1 MEMTRGE
8 SLALACVPIALSPCI
23 RRTGRV
29 SGVSPGRVV
38 GHCSDLA
45 SAGGGGV
52 FLDLFRG
59 KCCERHGAWWLIIF
73 ALKSLKYDQH
83 ALLQL

>member
-1 MEMTRGE
+1 MTRGE
-8 SLALACVPIALSPCI
+8 SLALACVAIALPSYI
-23 RRTGRV
+23 GGTGRV
-29 SGVSPGRVV
+29 LEVRALLSS
-38 GHCSDLA
+38 A

-59 KCCERHGAWWLIIF
+59 KCCERHSAWWLIIF